1 MTYPTFNNG
10 DTLPASDLNAI
21 GMWLV
26 KTQAVGAGVS
36 SVAVTGA
43 FSADYDNYKVVYSG
57 ATSTGAEIRLQL
69 GSATSLYFNSLLYG
83 LTYATPTPQGIGTN
97 SAAIWSYAGWGET
110 TFANVDADIYAPFL
124 TRHTTF
130 RAPFMG
136 DQNTG
141 HNSGIH
147 KSATSFTGFSLV
159 LSVGTFQGGTIRIY
173 GYRN

>member
-1 MTYPTFNNG
+1 MTYPVFASG
-10 DTLPASDLNAI
+10 DVLNASDMNAV
-21 GMWLV
+21 GLWLV
-26 KTQAVGAGVS
+26 KTQAVGTGVS

-43 FSADYDNYKVVYSG
+43 FSSDYDNYKVVYSG

-69 GSATSLYFNSLLYG
+69 GSATSLYFNTLLYG
-83 LTYATPTPQGIGTN
+83 LSYAAPTPQGIGTN
-97 SAAIWSYAGWGET
+97 SAAIWSYVGWGET
-110 TFANVDADIYAPFL
+110 TFANVDCDLYSPFL
-124 TRHTTF
+124 TKHTTF

-159 LSVGTFQGGTIRIY
+159 SAVGTFQGGTIRVY